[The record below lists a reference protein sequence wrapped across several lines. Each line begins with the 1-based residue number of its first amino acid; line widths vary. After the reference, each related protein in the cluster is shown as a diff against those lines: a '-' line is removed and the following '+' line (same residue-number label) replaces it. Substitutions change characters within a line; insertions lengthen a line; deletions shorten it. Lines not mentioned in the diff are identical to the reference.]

1 MEIICPPFGTLFYGL
16 ENIDESPRHNCHKY
30 ICLMN
35 PLSFNWISRKVV
47 ENVVLYTFESTV
59 LKGPYF
65 NDLVL
70 RKDFFFG
77 IFSPYL
83 FFRVLV
89 FTISVS
95 FTQRISI
102 WNFHT
107 LSFWVLMLAAGDP

>member
-1 MEIICPPFGTLFYGL
+1 
-16 ENIDESPRHNCHKY
+16 
-30 ICLMN
+30 MN

-47 ENVVLYTFESTV
+47 ENVVLSTFESTV

-70 RKDFFFG
+70 RKDLFFG

-89 FTISVS
+89 FTILVS